1 MIANDQF
8 FNENVFPHVAY
19 LGFGLGGAFPRVG
32 ALQVPP
38 LCRIQGG
45 NIRIEVFS
53 SWNIP
58 IPRQMEFSCSREPIL
73 CNGSLDL
80 ITFIPVLL
88 FIA

>member
-1 MIANDQF
+1 MLANDQC

-19 LGFGLGGAFPRVG
+19 LGFGLGGAFPRG
-32 ALQVPP
+32 ALPVPP
-38 LCRIQGG
+38 LVQGG
-45 NIRIEVFS
+45 NIRSEVFS

-80 ITFIPVLL
+80 ITFIPLLL